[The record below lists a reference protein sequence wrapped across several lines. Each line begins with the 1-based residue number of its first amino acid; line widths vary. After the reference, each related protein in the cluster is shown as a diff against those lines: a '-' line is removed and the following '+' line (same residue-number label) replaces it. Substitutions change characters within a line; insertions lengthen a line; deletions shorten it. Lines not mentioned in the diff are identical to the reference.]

1 MSTYLLTKHRHWRYA
16 SRLLAILMAM
26 FSSTLPQAA
35 LADENENTALYL
47 VTPAGVDKLNIEMPV
62 YDDAGYDGWIDDGNI
77 YVTPQGGNKQML
89 LHYYSQ
95 NMSGDYPQVWLYKG
109 VDGEMVLKRDRGYSN
124 VTITTSEQKVEV
136 PFQTGSTSNVAKL
149 YLTWTVPA
157 SMRGMP
163 LTITWKVHKT
173 GNGPAGP
180 AGESSTDVNVN
191 SSSVTFTAVPAP
203 TKPTLMSPILG
214 YDTSHAGELMII
226 YTMATSDI
234 LSLRAF
240 YTEVNGGAEIRKS
253 KFLTPEM
260 SGFLT
265 LDADKCYKDVYIR
278 AKYIDSEKKERFS
291 ESDHI
296 TVPTLHQ
303 AHDLTAAMQTDGS
316 VRLSWRCRDNHW
328 TDINTSDSWEIQ
340 RNTTGGLNAESQWTQ
355 LNPVTFTNSDTLY
368 TVVDNT
374 LVDAYQ
380 GETVYY
386 RVRRASTNAWNWQEG
401 SYALTQLPYPLWLP
415 AVGEATVTRGTW
427 NETSHPVDFTF
438 GFGGQQ
444 YKGDTFIMRT
454 AEDWETLARMV
465 KENNRKYD
473 VVMAA
478 DIDLPKGH
486 SMIGSSGSPYR
497 GTFDGNGH
505 TLTVNL
511 VDTQHQYVAP
521 FSYVGDATFKNL
533 HVAGKVL
540 AREKF
545 TGGLI
550 GKAESIVHLNNCR
563 SSVYLTT
570 QITGDATSGG
580 FTAHQI
586 QWGEYENCL
595 FDGALIGSN
604 AHSFGGFVGW
614 SATTSS
620 IKNCLFAPIRV
631 DIDTTLV
638 SCRNFVR
645 SFPAYEADIKNS
657 YYLTSI
663 EGLETVKIDGVEYN
677 VLRTADDWDKFRQKV
692 IDANG
697 NRDVNAIMAS
707 DFTAIYS
714 IGFLNNIP
722 YRGIFDGNG
731 HTLTVNINGT
741 ANAFI
746 APFYQISGVTI
757 KNLNV
762 QGTVRGGIHSAGLVG
777 IANNGYTNY
786 IENCH
791 VSVDILTTDHYAGG
805 IMGHGH
811 SAKNYIRNCF
821 FDGSITA
828 DSYTTDSYAGAIMGW
843 EDGGTS
849 NVIQNNLEDGAYNN
863 FNHVGMNY
871 ARGSAY
877 GATNSW
883 TTKKWGEANK
893 AEGLSSAELVEKL
906 GAANWQSW
914 GSLAE
919 PKMKTAEFFQGKN
932 GWDMSVSQLTTT
944 MGAQWEHG
952 GLYPTPKYNIS
963 TDSEYAATIWDDHA
977 VLALIVEKSV
987 GGEVKYTERRELSSD
1002 ERKSGKLHYELA
1014 TSCVEHDFRFVV
1026 EKGSS
1031 RLEPLDNLGTKV
1043 RKTEE
1048 GELARY
1054 EFNDNVKV
1062 DSLKCTTQQSAVVLT
1077 WNVTGTGDFFRI
1089 LRRDKATGEEVELES
1104 AYTINTYID
1113 KTPKAQHVYTYTVEG
1128 VTNCEGQQVSTTSA
1142 DGWCSPT
1149 GMVRGYVRLT
1159 DGTGLANI
1167 KVTAEPDAATREDG
1181 GVERYAVTDETGFF
1195 EIDNLIYQGQGTYF
1209 ITATGTGEESSFTS
1223 FTANFS
1229 EDCNLVTNARVVMS
1243 TYYLLSGYVM
1253 YEGTSVPV
1261 VGAQFERD
1269 GEPVH
1274 NGSGSPVVSDSQ
1286 GKFTVSLP
1294 AGEHSIRVVK
1304 DGHVFADDGFY
1315 VDPDAAKPTKPSWQ
1329 KSKDGYVFW
1338 DQTRIMLQ
1346 GRVVGG
1352 NLQGD
1357 KPLGKLLSVNN
1368 LGDSL
1373 TIVMQLEGDNAS
1385 WLVRDQQNPSVKE
1398 RHTDYWFGTDQ
1409 QDSCHMDVYRQRLVI
1424 KPSPVTGEYLVP
1436 MLPVKYKV
1444 TEIYAEGYA
1453 TLFQTGEVGQTL
1465 DLSRYVQGDT
1475 ATYNRVYHTLTGRE
1489 PVQPD
1494 GPDVYGHTEL
1504 HRHGQHRQGGLHR
1517 AVERLHGLCLRPP
1530 RVHGGQ
1536 PGHHDPFRCG
1546 EILQEQQHAV

>member
-777 IANNGYTNY
+777 IANNGYTN
-786 IENCH
+786 
-791 VSVDILTTDHYAGG
+791 
-805 IMGHGH
+805 
-811 SAKNYIRNCF
+811 
-821 FDGSITA
+821 
-828 DSYTTDSYAGAIMGW
+828 
-843 EDGGTS
+843 
-849 NVIQNNLEDGAYNN
+849 
-863 FNHVGMNY
+863 
-871 ARGSAY
+871 
-877 GATNSW
+877 
-883 TTKKWGEANK
+883 
-893 AEGLSSAELVEKL
+893 
-906 GAANWQSW
+906 
-914 GSLAE
+914 
-919 PKMKTAEFFQGKN
+919 
-932 GWDMSVSQLTTT
+932 
-944 MGAQWEHG
+944 
-952 GLYPTPKYNIS
+952 
-963 TDSEYAATIWDDHA
+963 
-977 VLALIVEKSV
+977 
-987 GGEVKYTERRELSSD
+987 
-1002 ERKSGKLHYELA
+1002 
-1014 TSCVEHDFRFVV
+1014 
-1026 EKGSS
+1026 
-1031 RLEPLDNLGTKV
+1031 
-1043 RKTEE
+1043 
-1048 GELARY
+1048 
-1054 EFNDNVKV
+1054 
-1062 DSLKCTTQQSAVVLT
+1062 
-1077 WNVTGTGDFFRI
+1077 
-1089 LRRDKATGEEVELES
+1089 
-1104 AYTINTYID
+1104 
-1113 KTPKAQHVYTYTVEG
+1113 
-1128 VTNCEGQQVSTTSA
+1128 
-1142 DGWCSPT
+1142 
-1149 GMVRGYVRLT
+1149 
-1159 DGTGLANI
+1159 
-1167 KVTAEPDAATREDG
+1167 
-1181 GVERYAVTDETGFF
+1181 
-1195 EIDNLIYQGQGTYF
+1195 
-1209 ITATGTGEESSFTS
+1209 
-1223 FTANFS
+1223 
-1229 EDCNLVTNARVVMS
+1229 
-1243 TYYLLSGYVM
+1243 
-1253 YEGTSVPV
+1253 
-1261 VGAQFERD
+1261 
-1269 GEPVH
+1269 
-1274 NGSGSPVVSDSQ
+1274 
-1286 GKFTVSLP
+1286 
-1294 AGEHSIRVVK
+1294 
-1304 DGHVFADDGFY
+1304 
-1315 VDPDAAKPTKPSWQ
+1315 
-1329 KSKDGYVFW
+1329 
-1338 DQTRIMLQ
+1338 
-1346 GRVVGG
+1346 
-1352 NLQGD
+1352 
-1357 KPLGKLLSVNN
+1357 
-1368 LGDSL
+1368 
-1373 TIVMQLEGDNAS
+1373 
-1385 WLVRDQQNPSVKE
+1385 
-1398 RHTDYWFGTDQ
+1398 
-1409 QDSCHMDVYRQRLVI
+1409 
-1424 KPSPVTGEYLVP
+1424 
-1436 MLPVKYKV
+1436 
-1444 TEIYAEGYA
+1444 
-1453 TLFQTGEVGQTL
+1453 
-1465 DLSRYVQGDT
+1465 
-1475 ATYNRVYHTLTGRE
+1475 
-1489 PVQPD
+1489 
-1494 GPDVYGHTEL
+1494 
-1504 HRHGQHRQGGLHR
+1504 
-1517 AVERLHGLCLRPP
+1517 
-1530 RVHGGQ
+1530 
-1536 PGHHDPFRCG
+1536 
-1546 EILQEQQHAV
+1546 